1 MNTMLVFYSRELL
14 NLKRSSCLWL
24 LRDNNSGY
32 RFTTIKNSKCNGV
45 EYYAVAIDKDQSIED
60 YVLICLITVT

>member
-45 EYYAVAIDKDQSIED
+45 EYYAVAIDKDDS
-60 YVLICLITVT
+60 